1 VFYFAQ
7 HYAIMHSEHHEPPKN
22 YSLILEILLM
32 FPHLLCP
39 EILLSTAL
47 VSKECYSLTRRAWTL
62 LQQSSEE
69 PIRLKMSS
77 LLVQQSFAGN
87 IINGKDATKYYK
99 INKDD
104 LSKLT
109 WLGRDGHFGP
119 WLLESDVLD
128 FALIKYQGPAGLRA
142 ACQPSAIRRKR
153 IAAVQKQ
160 FGTSDLA
167 VLQQRDPDFFEV
179 VIAMFLKFGTGG
191 ARRLKANTALW
202 KRVQQSLNNIHNNYP
217 EIPGFL
223 DPVSTI
229 QRVLRVAVDCVIGE
243 IPKSFDEHLKI
254 FIKNETRKHKNVYI
268 YGLKKRARIIGR
280 EPMIRYI
287 KLSSF
292 FQ

>member
-1 VFYFAQ
+1 
-7 HYAIMHSEHHEPPKN
+7 MHSEHHEPLKN

-32 FPHLLCP
+32 FPHFLCP

-47 VSKECYSLTRRAWTL
+47 VSKECNLLTRRAWTL
-62 LQQSSEE
+62 LQQSSENH
-69 PIRLKMSS
+69 IRLKMSS
-77 LLVQQSFAGN
+77 LFIQQSFAGN
-87 IINGKDATKYYK
+87 IINGKNATKYYK

-109 WLGRDGHFGP
+109 WLGRDGHSGP

-142 ACQPSAIRRKR
+142 ACQPSAIKRKR

-160 FGTSDLA
+160 FGTNNLA

-202 KRVQQSLNNIHNNYP
+202 QRVQQSLNDIHNNYP
-217 EIPGFL
+217 EIPDFL

-229 QRVLRVAVDCVIGE
+229 QRVLRIAVDCVIGE
-243 IPKSFDEHLKI
+243 IPKSFDEHLMI
-254 FIKNETRKHKNVYI
+254 FIKNETRKHKF
-268 YGLKKRARIIGR
+268 YGFKKRARVIGR

>member
-1 VFYFAQ
+1 
-7 HYAIMHSEHHEPPKN
+7 MHSEHHEPPKN

-32 FPHLLCP
+32 FPHLICP

-69 PIRLKMSS
+69 PSRLKMSS
-77 LLVQQSFAGN
+77 LLVQQTFAGN

-142 ACQPSAIRRKR
+142 VCQPSAIRRKR

-202 KRVQQSLNNIHNNYP
+202 QRVQQSLNDIHNNYP
-217 EIPGFL
+217 EIPDFL

-229 QRVLRVAVDCVIGE
+229 QRVLRIAVDCVIGE
-243 IPKSFDEHLKI
+243 IPKSFDEHLTI
-254 FIKNETRKHKNVYI
+254 FIKNETRKHKF
-268 YGLKKRARIIGR
+268 YGLKKRARAIGR
-280 EPMIRYI
+280 EQPMIRYI

>member
-1 VFYFAQ
+1 
-7 HYAIMHSEHHEPPKN
+7 MHSEHHEPLKN

-47 VSKECYSLTRRAWTL
+47 VSRECNSLTRRAWTL

-87 IINGKDATKYYK
+87 IINGKNAVKNYK

-104 LSKLT
+104 LSKLN
-109 WLGRDGHFGP
+109 WLGRDGQSGP

-142 ACQPSAIRRKR
+142 ACQPSAIKRKR

-167 VLQQRDPDFFEV
+167 VLQERDPDFFED

-202 KRVQQSLNNIHNNYP
+202 QRVQQSMNNIHDNYP
-217 EIPGFL
+217 EIPSFL

-254 FIKNETRKHKNVYI
+254 FIENETRKQRS
-268 YGLKKRARIIGR
+268 YGLITHYHKPWKPRLFFNKK
-280 EPMIRYI
+280 I
-287 KLSSF
+287 KIYN
-292 FQ
+292 

>member
-1 VFYFAQ
+1 
-7 HYAIMHSEHHEPPKN
+7 MHSEHHEPLRN
-22 YSLILEILLM
+22 HSLILEILLM

-39 EILLSTAL
+39 ELLLSTAL
-47 VSKECYSLTRRAWTL
+47 VSRECNSLTRRAWTL

-87 IINGKDATKYYK
+87 IINGKNAAKNYK

-104 LSKLT
+104 LNKLN
-109 WLGRDGHFGP
+109 WLGRDGQSGP

-142 ACQPSAIRRKR
+142 ACQPSAIKRKR

-167 VLQQRDPDFFEV
+167 VLQERDPDFFED

-202 KRVQQSLNNIHNNYP
+202 QRVQQSMNNIHDNYP
-217 EIPGFL
+217 EIPSFL

-254 FIKNETRKHKNVYI
+254 FIENETRKQRS
-268 YGLKKRARIIGR
+268 YGLITHYHKPWK
-280 EPMIRYI
+280 PVLRYI
-287 KLSSF
+287 KMSSF